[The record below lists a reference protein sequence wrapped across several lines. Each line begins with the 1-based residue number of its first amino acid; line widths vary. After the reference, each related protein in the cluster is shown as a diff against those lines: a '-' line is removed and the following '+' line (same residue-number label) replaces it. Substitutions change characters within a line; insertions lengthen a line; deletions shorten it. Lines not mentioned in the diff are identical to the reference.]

1 MKKVYLKPEMEVVEV
16 KFEGNL
22 LAASSTHIGTEGDG
36 GLGEDDTFGES
47 KPHEPADKESI
58 WD

>member
-22 LAASSTHIGTEGDG
+22 LAASG
-36 GLGEDDTFGES
+36 GNTSVGGGNEDDGWDDS
-47 KPHEPADKESI
+47 KPHEPSDKESI

>member
-22 LAASSTHIGTEGDG
+22 LAASQVGGGGEANPDEGW
-36 GLGEDDTFGES
+36 ES